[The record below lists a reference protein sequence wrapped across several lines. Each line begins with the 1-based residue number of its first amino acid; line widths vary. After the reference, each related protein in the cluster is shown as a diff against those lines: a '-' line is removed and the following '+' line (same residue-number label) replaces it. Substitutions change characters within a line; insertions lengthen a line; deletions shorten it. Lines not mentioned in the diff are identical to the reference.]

1 MWRRFCVAPLHI
13 CMATPK
19 PSLRWSHRAYLP
31 PIPHLYLSYSMPS
44 LKTFLNQSDRIVS
57 QPDYRDVPYPDFME
71 LRHTMALERWA
82 TPWLYRSMPDHGFT
96 VWCHDLGLMPFNLFT
111 LNTIMWRRGLR
122 RKFLYTH
129 VSTSNAN
136 SQEILNSSVNIWMH
150 SYFTRRLS

>member
-71 LRHTMALERWA
+71 LRHTLVYRDMSHTLALQIHTR
-82 TPWLYRSMPDHGFT
+82 PWVR
-96 VWCHDLGLMPFNLFT
+96 VWCHNLGLMPFNLFT

-122 RKFLYTH
+122 RKFLYTY